1 MAVPDDVIDDVCRDA
16 QAIAASLSTF
26 STMWGFN
33 LPGLIKE
40 ATPEQLKRLHAAL
53 DIVEDATNQLQVLKD

>member
-1 MAVPDDVIDDVCRDA
+1 
-16 QAIAASLSTF
+16 
-26 STMWGFN
+26 MWGFN